1 MNQGYRG
8 TATLAALLTVLAFP
22 AIAAETSTR
31 AIMHD
36 AFQSL
41 RYLLGFTPDEE
52 RFNRSSERQGARAK
66 LDTLQ
71 RAADQLQAHASSKDV
86 GFQLLSGSL
95 VASVNEFSYFFDE
108 SRQDEA
114 QYFLV
119 DMIQNCVA
127 CHSRLPRARD
137 FPLGQRLFDGLDMGS
152 FSLQDRALLEV
163 AARRFDDALSTWEQL
178 FRDPEVDPV
187 DLDVEGNLLDYLV
200 TAVRVSD
207 DLDRPRNT
215 LERLISRPDVP
226 FFMRHYLRVWADD
239 LRSLAP
245 ELKGE
250 ATLEKALRLFR
261 LAGVKAIF
269 PGSREQTIYDLL
281 ASALLYRYLGDSSQ
295 RAGPD
300 LAQAYYTLGVI
311 EARSLER
318 VWPAPKVELHF
329 EAAVR
334 SAPSGPL
341 ALKSYA
347 NVEEYALEGFGS
359 PETLK
364 RLERLRR
371 LLHIGADK
379 KDASRLRIE

>member
-1 MNQGYRG
+1 MHKCYRG
-8 TATLAALLTVLAFP
+8 AAVVLLSVLTFP
-22 AIAAETSTR
+22 AGAAETSTR
-31 AIMHD
+31 EIMHD
-36 AFQSL
+36 VFQSL
-41 RYLLGFTPDEE
+41 RYLLGFTLAEE
-52 RFNRSSERQGARAK
+52 RFNRPSERQSARAK

-71 RAADQLQAHASSKDV
+71 RAADQLQAHASGKDV

-108 SRQDEA
+108 SHQDEA

-137 FPLGQRLFDGLDMGS
+137 FPLGQRLFDGLDTGS

-200 TAVRVSD
+200 TAVRISD
-207 DLDRPRNT
+207 DLERPRNT

-226 FFMRHYLRVWADD
+226 FFMRHYLRAWADD

-245 ELKGE
+245 DLKGE
-250 ATLEKALRLFR
+250 ARLEKALRLFR
-261 LAGVKAIF
+261 RAGLKAIF
-269 PGSREQTIYDLL
+269 PGSREQTIYDLV
-281 ASALLYRYLGDSSQ
+281 ASALLYRYLGDSGQ

-318 VWPAPKVELHF
+318 AWPAPKVELHF

-347 NVEEYALEGFGS
+347 NVEEYVLEGFGS

-364 RLERLRR
+364 RLEELRR

-379 KDASRLRIE
+379 KDASRLQI